1 MVTLDQAI
9 KVRNKILEKTVERR
23 YLEHTDLENKK
34 NRLYG
39 ITKHG
44 GSLHPEKSRP
54 KKLEHEYVS
63 ALFFCGWID
72 AFNKKQK
79 DIKKSVKSC

>member
-54 KKLEHEYVS
+54 KKLEHDRFMGRLATVS
-63 ALFFCGWID
+63 GASLHNRTNC
-72 AFNKKQK
+72 KKT
-79 DIKKSVKSC
+79 